1 MSELNDPIVE
11 LLNTARALRVLALG
25 LTGEEEEGAALPQ
38 GGKAGLA
45 CLLRLLSEH
54 VDSCAQRLDD
64 TQR

>member
-11 LLNTARALRVLALG
+11 LLDTARALRVLALG
-25 LTGEEEEGAALPQ
+25 LDGEEGEGTVLPQ

-54 VDSCAQRLDD
+54 VEGCAQRLDD
-64 TQR
+64 AQR